1 MHTHV
6 SVTGMVWCHDMTWHK
21 KSYET
26 SWQHVDNVCTQ
37 CVQTCHACC
46 CVCWCVWENIFMMCV
61 LHKILTHC
69 VKVLHTV
76 CEHVT
81 QHVYTRVYTH
91 KECSVHCKRLRC
103 TRIQKV
109 VKKRSKTAKKRLTI
123 AKKGCFSFYSEVV
136 PVDSIEIAAKVPRFS
151 HSYGVFYS
159 VFWTLKVIC
168 LLI

>member
-1 MHTHV
+1 MFVTH
-6 SVTGMVWCHDMTWHK
+6 
-21 KSYET
+21 
-26 SWQHVDNVCTQ
+26 NVCTNMSCMLL
-37 CVQTCHACC
+37 CVLM
-46 CVCWCVWENIFMMCV
+46 CVRCYMMCV
-61 LHKILTHC
+61 LHNMLTHC
-69 VKVLHTV
+69 VKMLHTV

-109 VKKRSKTAKKRLTI
+109 VKKRSKNCQKRAYI
-123 AKKGCFSFYSEVV
+123 AKKGCFSIYSEVV
-136 PVDSIEIAAKVPRFS
+136 PVNSIEIAAKVPRFS

-159 VFWTLKVIC
+159 VFWTFKVIC